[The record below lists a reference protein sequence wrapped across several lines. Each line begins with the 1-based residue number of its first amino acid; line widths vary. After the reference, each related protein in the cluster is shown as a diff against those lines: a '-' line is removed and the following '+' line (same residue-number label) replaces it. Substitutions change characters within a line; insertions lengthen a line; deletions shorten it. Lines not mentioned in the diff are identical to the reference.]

1 MENRNMILI
10 IRLYKKRQMY
20 VMIVINY
27 LLRGGDIVVIF
38 DTTNNFDNQIKGVLY
53 MSMMDVDY
61 LVQKYQISF
70 LKSRIPLDYI
80 KAFEDELEQR
90 KNEYRLSV
98 QYYSILTLGIETTE
112 DEELLKI
119 IKNEVEQGNLFTRS
133 HLQSISREDLKNL
146 IKSLGNRFPQLS
158 NEELYQLRSY
168 MMSEYIFGEIEL
180 ANIYVQ
186 QLYEN
191 TARRGTLDDYKNIIS
206 NLESIGAS
214 SEIIESDYFNSTRVK
229 LI

>member
-1 MENRNMILI
+1 MILI

>member
-10 IRLYKKRQMY
+10 ISLYKKRQMY

>member
-1 MENRNMILI
+1 M
-10 IRLYKKRQMY
+10 
-20 VMIVINY
+20 
-27 LLRGGDIVVIF
+27 VIF
-38 DTTNNFDNQIKGVLY
+38 DTTNNFNGQIKGMLY

-61 LVQKYQISF
+61 LAQKYQISF
-70 LKSRIPLDYI
+70 LKSRIPLDYVE
-80 KAFEDELEQR
+80 AFEDELEQR

-98 QYYSILTLGIETTE
+98 QYYSILTLGIETAE

-133 HLQSISREDLKNL
+133 HLQSISREDLKDL
-146 IKSLGNRFPQLS
+146 IKSLGSHLAQLS

-168 MMSEYIFGEIEL
+168 MMSEYIFNEIEL
-180 ANIYVQ
+180 ANIFVQ
-186 QLYEN
+186 QLYEH

-214 SEIIESDYFNSTRVK
+214 SEIIESDYFNNVEVLSEIKSV
-229 LI
+229 

>member
-146 IKSLGNRFPQLS
+146 IKSLGNRFPQLR